1 MNVDVDH
8 PDEGEEAVGALAIDI
23 GGTKVA
29 AGVVTCSGMVVA
41 RRQAPTELGSA
52 ESLYRQVVELAS
64 GALGD
69 ADAGATF
76 GARTCRVVVCGV
88 GCGGPARDGHRLMS
102 PLNIPVWRD
111 FALRERLATDLGLDV
126 HVDNDAKAFTR
137 AEGWLGAAAGV
148 DDYLAMVV
156 STGVGGGIVSNGRL
170 LEGADGNAGHVG
182 HLFVDPGGGA
192 DALGV
197 RGLLEGSASGTGI
210 ARATGRP
217 AEAADLATRRRTGVL
232 VGRAVAGVANLLD
245 LRLAVVGGSVALGF
259 GADFFGAAQATL
271 DELCRL
277 DHSRGARI
285 VPAGLGAD
293 APLIGAAAV
302 GLVGAGV
309 GLRSP

>member
-1 MNVDVDH
+1 
-8 PDEGEEAVGALAIDI
+8 
-23 GGTKVA
+23 
-29 AGVVTCSGMVVA
+29 
-41 RRQAPTELGSA
+41 
-52 ESLYRQVVELAS
+52 
-64 GALGD
+64 
-69 ADAGATF
+69 
-76 GARTCRVVVCGV
+76 
-88 GCGGPARDGHRLMS
+88 
-102 PLNIPVWRD
+102 
-111 FALRERLATDLGLDV
+111 V

-148 DDYLAMVV
+148 EDYLAMVV

-170 LEGADGNAGHVG
+170 LEGADGNAGHIG
-182 HLFVDPGGGA
+182 HLFVDADGGP
-192 DALGV
+192 DVLGV

-217 AEAADLATRRRTGVL
+217 PAEADAQTRRRTGVL

-259 GADFFGAAQATL
+259 GEEFFAAAQATL

-285 VPAGLGAD
+285 VPAGLGAA

-302 GLVGAGV
+302 GFAGAGIALSHR
-309 GLRSP
+309 GR

>member
-1 MNVDVDH
+1 MD
-8 PDEGEEAVGALAIDI
+8 VGALAIDI

-29 AGVVTCSGMVVA
+29 AGVVTRSGLVVA
-41 RRQAPTELGSA
+41 RRQQPTDQRSA
-52 ESLYRQVVELAS
+52 DALYRQVVELAS
-64 GALGD
+64 GALEEAQRPRTSRPDG
-69 ADAGATF
+69 AGGTPAVEMA
-76 GARTCRVVVCGV
+76 GCRVVVCGV

-111 FALRERLATDLGLDV
+111 FPLRDRLRDDLGRPV

-182 HLFVDPGGGA
+182 HLFVDPDGGP

-210 ARATGRP
+210 ARTTGRP
-217 AEAADLATRRRTGVL
+217 AAEADLATRRRTGVL

-259 GADFFGAAQATL
+259 GADFFDAAQQTL

-302 GLVGAGV
+302 GFVGAGV
-309 GLRSP
+309 ELRTR